1 MRFGTNYC
9 KSSKTFRSFIIFAW
23 IKRAAASSIPCVG
36 DAYADAERTPCAAVV
51 ALLLDFAKYEGA
63 GNDFILLDSR
73 EVPFPSGSKLIA
85 KLCDRHFGIGADG
98 LMLLGKSEQ
107 TVCDCSMRYYNADG
121 SAGEMCGNG
130 GRCFALFARHLG
142 LGTPD
147 RVTFEAPDGVHRA
160 DLLHVRGD
168 EAVVELGII
177 RVHGIRQ
184 GDGWWFLNTGVPH
197 YVEFVTGLDGVDVT
211 RRGRAIRHD
220 SRFRE
225 GTNVDFVQIAGAG
238 HIRVRTYERG
248 VEAETLACGTGAT
261 AAALVTHHAMQHECT
276 RFTVDMPGGRLGVA
290 FVPSPDGS
298 YDHIRLSGGARR
310 VFRGT
315 IDCHML

>member
-1 MRFGTNYC
+1 MRSHPG
-9 KSSKTFRSFIIFAW
+9 
-23 IKRAAASSIPCVG
+23 
-36 DAYADAERTPCAAVV
+36 
-51 ALLLDFAKYEGA
+51 LLLEFAKYEGA

-98 LMLLGKSEQ
+98 LMLLGTSEHAD
-107 TVCDCSMRYYNADG
+107 CNCSMHYYNADG

-147 RVTFEAPDGVHRA
+147 GVTFEAPDGVHRA
-160 DLLHVRGD
+160 DLLEVQGD
-168 EAVVELGII
+168 KAVVELGII
-177 RVHGIRQ
+177 RVNGIRQ
-184 GDGWWFLNTGVPH
+184 GEGWWFLNTGVPH
-197 YVEFVTGLDGVDVT
+197 YVEFVAGLDGVDVT

-225 GTNVDFVQIAGAG
+225 GTNVNFVEVAGPG
-238 HIRVRTYERG
+238 RIRVRTYERG

-261 AAALVTHHAMQHECT
+261 AAALVTHFAMQHECT
-276 RFTVDMPGGRLGVA
+276 RFTVDMPGGTLGVA
-290 FVPSPDGS
+290 FVPSHDGS
-298 YDHIRLSGGARR
+298 YDHIRLSGGACRI
-310 VFRGT
+310 FRGT
-315 IDCHML
+315 IDCDML